1 MLQAS
6 VVLFP
11 VGEGPLLRILEQK
24 ETLSMGTETTRR
36 GLLQAVGTML
46 VAAQCPRIANGAA
59 PAAGR
64 ASAAGV
70 RLQPLP
76 TRAFKTRDPGGERT
90 ESWTTWVIV
99 ETSTPRELKIQS
111 ATTQL
116 LSNGKVVRS
125 THDEGAGAHVL
136 SIVPPFSPRLP
147 DGRESPTPI
156 VWPLA
161 IRIRNTV
168 AMAAGIDGM
177 RIDLALSEATKVVH
191 AGLSL
196 PVEYYEQKSALIF
209 PFRGKG
215 IVTNAGV
222 TNGGHRN
229 RSGQFALD
237 CVGLDDGYGVYAPG
251 GGRKREDYAG
261 WGRTVAAPAAGTV
274 VRARSDRPDQPDPE
288 TSDPKYF
295 APEYPD
301 GGDPGNHVVIDHGNG
316 EFSML
321 AHFQAESVVASVGDR
336 VQQGQT
342 LGKLGSSGD
351 TVTPHVHYQLQSGA
365 DHAWA
370 DGLPC
375 QFSNVE
381 NTPLV
386 RGTFFDAGV

>member
-1 MLQAS
+1 
-6 VVLFP
+6 
-11 VGEGPLLRILEQK
+11 
-24 ETLSMGTETTRR
+24 MGTETTRR
-36 GLLQAVGTML
+36 GLLKAVGTML
-46 VAAQCPRIANGAA
+46 VAAQFPRIANGAV
-59 PAAGR
+59 PADGR
-64 ASAAGV
+64 ASAADV
-70 RLQPLP
+70 RLQSLP
-76 TRAFKTRDPGGERT
+76 TRVFKTRDPGSERT
-90 ESWTTWVIV
+90 ESWMTWLIV
-99 ETSTPRELKIQS
+99 ETKTPRELKIQS

-116 LSNGKVVRS
+116 LSKGKVIRT
-125 THDEGAGAHVL
+125 THDDGDGAHVL
-136 SIVPPFSPRLP
+136 SIVPPFLARLP

-156 VWPLA
+156 FWPLA

-168 AMAAGIDGM
+168 AMAAGIDAM

-191 AGLSL
+191 VGLTL
-196 PVEYYEQKSALIF
+196 PVEYYEQKTALIF

-215 IVTNAGV
+215 IITNAGV

-237 CVGLDDGYGVYAPG
+237 CVGLDDSYGVYVPG
-251 GGRKREDYAG
+251 NGRKREDYAG
-261 WGRTVAAPAAGTV
+261 WGRAVVAPAAGTI

-295 APEYPD
+295 APEYPN

-321 AHFQAESVVASVGDR
+321 AHFQADSVVAGVGDR
-336 VQQGQT
+336 VRQGQA

-375 QFSNVE
+375 GFSNIE
-381 NTPLV
+381 ITPIV